1 MNNPDKLRLQY
12 KIAVLRHKQNLTELA
27 LHEILS
33 SGEGEEVSGST
44 GSDRGLVVDD
54 SLACMTSYLSNYVM
68 KTSQQAFKNFMR
80 MFDELLIRV
89 GTRISK

>member
-1 MNNPDKLRLQY
+1 MKS
-12 KIAVLRHKQNLTELA
+12 V
-27 LHEILS
+27 S
-33 SGEGEEVSGST
+33 SGEKEVSGST

-54 SLACMTSYLSNYVM
+54 SLACMTSYVSNYVM

-80 MFDELLIRV
+80 MSPEMFDELLIRV